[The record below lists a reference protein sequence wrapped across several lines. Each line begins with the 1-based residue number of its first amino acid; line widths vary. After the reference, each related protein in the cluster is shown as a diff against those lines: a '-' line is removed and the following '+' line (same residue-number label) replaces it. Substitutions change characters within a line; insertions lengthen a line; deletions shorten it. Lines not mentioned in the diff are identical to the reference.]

1 MWKVQTTDL
10 FDQWFKG
17 RDDSD
22 RVNIIAA
29 MLVLEQKGPYLLRPY
44 ADTVKGSVHANMKE
58 LRIQSKGRPIR
69 VFFAFD
75 PRRTAVLLCAGMK
88 AGKEKRFYQTMIP
101 LADKAFSLHLEQLKK
116 GG

>member
-17 RDDSD
+17 RGDSD

-29 MLVLEQKGPYLLRPY
+29 MLVLEQKGPYLPRPY
-44 ADTVKGSVHANMKE
+44 ADTVKE
-58 LRIQSKGRPIR
+58 
-69 VFFAFD
+69 
-75 PRRTAVLLCAGMK
+75 
-88 AGKEKRFYQTMIP
+88 
-101 LADKAFSLHLEQLKK
+101 